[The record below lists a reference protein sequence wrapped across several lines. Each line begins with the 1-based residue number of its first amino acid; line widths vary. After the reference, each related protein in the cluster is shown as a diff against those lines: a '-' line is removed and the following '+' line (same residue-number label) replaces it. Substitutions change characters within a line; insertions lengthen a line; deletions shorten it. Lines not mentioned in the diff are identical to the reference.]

1 MKFVKGTIVNTVSI
15 IAGGSLGVILGH
27 RLSDGLKTTVMQGLS
42 LAVLLIGGQMAL
54 KTNNPPVVIFSLLIG
69 AVIGELLKIETR
81 LNKFGEW
88 IESKFSSEGGSV
100 AKAFV
105 RTTLIYCVGAM
116 AIMGAIQD
124 GLTGDPS
131 TLYAKSMLDG
141 FSAIAFASTM
151 GIGVIFSSLPVLLY
165 QGLITLLAS
174 SVQAIL
180 TPEIIA
186 EMTATG
192 GLLIIGISIN
202 ILEIAEIKVGNLL
215 PSIFVAIGLSYLI
228 VI

>member
-54 KTNNPPVVIFSLLIG
+54 ETNNPPVVIFSLLIG